1 MKTQYQNHGF
11 MLLLVG
17 VLFTG
22 PAVHAAPADEAMS
35 RAQFMIRQISAE
47 RDQLQSDK
55 ASLKKQ
61 LDEIQKKYDGLEN
74 KSSKTSGDM
83 KQQFTQL
90 RELYETERKEHEAT
104 RTSLAA
110 IVAEKNQLTDVASG
124 QGQGLELCMTNN
136 KKLYDVTQN
145 MLTAYEDKSAWDGLM
160 QREPFTGL
168 SQIEIENM
176 VDDTQYNMDV
186 LRVDAEL
193 LTNKTSN

>member
-1 MKTQYQNHGF
+1 MKTQYPNS
-11 MLLLVG
+11 MLLLAG
-17 VLFTG
+17 VLLMG
-22 PAVHAAPADEAMS
+22 QAVHAAPADEAMS

-124 QGQGLELCMTNN
+124 QGQGLELCMNNN

-168 SQIEIENM
+168 SKIEIENM
-176 VDDTQYNMDV
+176 VDDTQYNIDV
-186 LRVDAEL
+186 LRVNAEL